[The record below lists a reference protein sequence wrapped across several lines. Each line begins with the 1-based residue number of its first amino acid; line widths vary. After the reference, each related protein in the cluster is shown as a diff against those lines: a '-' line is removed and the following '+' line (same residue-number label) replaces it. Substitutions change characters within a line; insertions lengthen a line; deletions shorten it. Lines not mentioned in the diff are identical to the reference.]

1 MPMPIMCLDA
11 RLRQFAEAFR
21 GCFSRPQW
29 KYFVIVLLA
38 LMLCEGR
45 CTLAGLRRQVAVEA
59 TVCGLSRFLSRAPW
73 SVEAVAGAWRARFEQ
88 QMAGWVRAEQARQRR
103 TRPKRRGRYPATVVT
118 GYLIGDDS
126 TQHKPKGKK
135 MRGLGVHYSGEAH
148 KPVTGHSLV
157 QGLYV
162 LGGRQC
168 PLPPQ
173 LYRQKAVCAREGA
186 PFRSKIDL
194 METLIRTFTPVP
206 GTLTHVLLDSWYTAK
221 RIWRA
226 ARERGFLITSGL
238 KSNRWLRI
246 EDPAAPKGWRWQRV
260 DAYVARLTPDQYQK
274 VRWPRGEENREVY
287 VHVLSTRVRK
297 LYRCQ
302 VVIIRPTLDGPAKD
316 IRSWASS
323 DLDADLPTLVHHI
336 ATRWDIEVLFAD
348 AKGLLGMDHYQ
359 VMSDTAILRF
369 WTLVLTAYLF
379 LDEERAVL
387 RDLRQAHVTL
397 GEAREAVQ
405 RRHRRRF
412 IDWMH
417 QQFSQGAVPDE
428 LYALLAA

>member
-11 RLRQFAEAFR
+11 RLRQFAETFR

-38 LMLCEGR
+38 LMLCEGS
-45 CTLAGLRRQVAVEA
+45 CTLTGLRRQVAVEA

-73 SVEAVAGAWRARFEQ
+73 SAEAVAGAWRERFDEQ
-88 QMAGWVRAEQARQRR
+88 RAGWVRAEHARQRR

-135 MRGLGVHYSGEAH
+135 MRGLGVHYAGEAH

-162 LGGRQC
+162 LGQR
-168 PLPPQ
+168 
-173 LYRQKAVCAREGA
+173 YRQKAVCAREGV

-194 METLIRTFTPVP
+194 METLIRTFTPAP
-206 GTLTHVLLDSWYTAK
+206 GTLTHVLLDSGYTAK

-226 ARERGFLITSGL
+226 ARERGFRITSGL

-260 DAYVARLTPDQYQK
+260 DADAAHLTPDQYQM
-274 VRWPRGEENREVY
+274 VRWPRGEEDREVY

-302 VVIIRPTLDGPAKD
+302 VIITRPTLDGPAKD
-316 IRSWASS
+316 IRYWASS
-323 DLDADLPTLVHHI
+323 DLDADLLTLVHHI
-336 ATRWDIEVLFAD
+336 AARWDIEVLFAD

-359 VMSDTAILRF
+359 LMSDTAILRF

-379 LDEERAVL
+379 LDEERARL
-387 RDLRQAHVTL
+387 RDLRQGHVTL
-397 GEAREAVQ
+397 GQARKEAQ
-405 RRHRRRF
+405 QLHRQHLL
-412 IDWMH
+412 DWLH
-417 QQFSQGAVPDE
+417 QQFSAGVMPAQ
-428 LYALLAA
+428 LYSLLAA